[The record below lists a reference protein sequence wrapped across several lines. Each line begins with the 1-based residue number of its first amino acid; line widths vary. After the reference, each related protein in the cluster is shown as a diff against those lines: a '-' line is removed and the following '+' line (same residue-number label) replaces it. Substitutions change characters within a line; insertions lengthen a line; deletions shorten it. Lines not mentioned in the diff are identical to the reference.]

1 MMKELLEHM
10 AKHLVDDAASVTVSE
25 VLGEQTTV
33 LKLRVAKE
41 DVGKVIGKQGNT
53 AKAIRTIMSAASSK
67 ARRRTVLEI
76 LD

>member
-1 MMKELLEHM
+1 MKELLEHM
-10 AKHLVDDAASVTVSE
+10 ARHLVDDASSVTVSE

>member
-10 AKHLVDDAASVTVSE
+10 AKHLVDDASSVTVSE

-33 LKLRVAKE
+33 LKLRVAKD

-67 ARRRTVLEI
+67 TRRRTVLEI

>member
-1 MMKELLEHM
+1 MTKELLEHM
-10 AKHLVDDAASVTVSE
+10 AKHLVDDASSVTVSE

-33 LKLRVAKE
+33 FKLRVAKE

-67 ARRRTVLEI
+67 TRRRTVLEI